1 MPQAEKNLAE
11 KNITK
16 ITPHIKSCVK
26 MKYKKSPKAN
36 VVKPRKTSCNF
47 LWARNFLRLSY
58 IFIAVKIRHD
68 PDALKKQRNLKI
80 KTTKLYYDT
89 MAGDLGGD
97 VNPLEIF

>member
-1 MPQAEKNLAE
+1 
-11 KNITK
+11 
-16 ITPHIKSCVK
+16 
-26 MKYKKSPKAN
+26 MKYKKSPNAN
-36 VVKPRKTSCNF
+36 VVKSRKTSCNF

-80 KTTKLYYDT
+80 KTTKLYYDS

-97 VNPLEIF
+97 VSPLEIF